1 MVYETNTVMAYC
13 MQWWSFIPCSRFYSF
28 CGGKPQ
34 ERPRLNN
41 RELARI
47 FAAIGAKHGYDS
59 IKAEFAAFNDFKV
72 KWTRSFKWAE
82 FEVSDYLMD
91 APEDVVWALA
101 DTIFKKIGGEDA
113 VYPDVLCGWLTSD
126 DFVNRKQPLY
136 IERFTGLSLTPRGAT
151 KDIAESRRRLQQQGL
166 IRNDPDIYAGWV
178 NAGMSRCIGKA
189 SILMKVVAMSNI
201 VDDPGISEE
210 LFDYCVYSQIAH
222 VEMGYDPVVKR
233 RGIAYDA
240 LLSRFPRRREL
251 ESEMRRL
258 NIHI

>member
-1 MVYETNTVMAYC
+1 M
-13 MQWWSFIPCSRFYSF
+13 
-28 CGGKPQ
+28 
-34 ERPRLNN
+34 NN

-113 VYPDVLCGWLTSD
+113 VYPDLLCGWLTSD

-166 IRNDPDIYAGWV
+166 IRNDPCIYAGWV
-178 NAGMSRCIGKA
+178 NAGKSRCIGKA
-189 SILMKVVAMSNI
+189 SILMKVVAMSSI
-201 VDDPGISEE
+201 VDVRLLRVLADSPCGDGIRPGRQAQRDSLRRPSVQIPGAQGAGIGDEE
-210 LFDYCVYSQIAH
+210 AEHPHL
-222 VEMGYDPVVKR
+222 R
-233 RGIAYDA
+233 RTRCPPYANTPFHRPA
-240 LLSRFPRRREL
+240 MTPASRR
-251 ESEMRRL
+251 
-258 NIHI
+258 